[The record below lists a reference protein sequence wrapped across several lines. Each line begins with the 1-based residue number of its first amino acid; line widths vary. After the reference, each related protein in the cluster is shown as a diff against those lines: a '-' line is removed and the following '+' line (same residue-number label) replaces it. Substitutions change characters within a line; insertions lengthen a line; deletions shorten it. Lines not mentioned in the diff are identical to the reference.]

1 MVRTKPNVREMFM
14 WRSNGTEVL
23 KGQTIPN
30 GCCHHSEPNEL
41 YHLLQTD
48 QPSMLAKCLFL
59 RQTTLNI
66 YALCLLV
73 ATLASQA

>member
-41 YHLLQTD
+41 YHQLQTD
-48 QPSMLAKCLFL
+48 LLAMLATCLLVRRIAPSF
-59 RQTTLNI
+59 
-66 YALCLLV
+66 YVLCLLV
-73 ATLASQA
+73 AILADQA